1 MKRFIMVVIA
11 LLYSFLGVSMLFA
24 ATDTWTAKADFMGT
38 ARDCAVGFS
47 IESKGYI
54 GTGWFILQ

>member
-1 MKRFIMVVIA
+1 MVVIA

-38 ARDCAVGFS
+38 ARDGAVGFS